1 MTLRLLPLAIALT
14 AFTPHLQA
22 ASYAISSL
30 GKTEIVG
37 SRSDVPNSGSSD
49 NFSSGPIT
57 IGSTYAKFRLVD
69 SKTSARYADMKITVA
84 GVTGTLDAA
93 GSKSGV
99 MVAQTSNSQGLV
111 DTGTISILTGFS
123 KAASNG
129 ETSVS
134 FLFEFFQPDSNV
146 AMNVG
151 LEITSFDFDYRQFMQ
166 GSHSDFSA
174 AAHGSN
180 LTRTTKDGIS
190 RWADTK
196 NTDAQINQA
205 SNAVV
210 LNNVADSSFSL
221 TFGKVGTGNS
231 LFMLEFRDP
240 SQILSTPLTP
250 VTIPEPSALLMVGLS
265 ACAGVMVRR
274 RRIA

>member
-1 MTLRLLPLAIALT
+1 MITRILPLALT
-14 AFTPHLQA
+14 LSAITSSVQA
-22 ASYAISSL
+22 ASYAISPL
-30 GKTEIVG
+30 GKTELVG
-37 SRSDVPNSGSSD
+37 STAKVPNSGSSD
-49 NFSSGPIT
+49 NFSAGAVT
-57 IGSTYAKFRLVD
+57 IGSTYAKFRLVN
-69 SKTSARYADMKITVA
+69 SGTTTRYADMKITVA
-84 GVTGTLDAA
+84 GVHGTLDRAD
-93 GSKSGV
+93 SKSGV

-123 KAASNG
+123 RAASDG

-134 FLFEFFQPDSNV
+134 FLFEFFQPDTDV

-180 LTRTTKDGIS
+180 LTRTTNNGIS

-210 LNNVADSSFSL
+210 LNNVADSSFTL

-250 VTIPEPSALLMVGLS
+250 VNIPEPSALVMIGFS

-274 RRIA
+274 RRAA